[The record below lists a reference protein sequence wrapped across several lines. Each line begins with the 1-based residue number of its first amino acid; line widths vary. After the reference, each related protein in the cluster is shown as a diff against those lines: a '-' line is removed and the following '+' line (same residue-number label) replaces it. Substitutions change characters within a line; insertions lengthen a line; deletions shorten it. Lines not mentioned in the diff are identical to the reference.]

1 MNRWPMAGRIE
12 EQAYLAKVIAD
23 PDQAGVLV
31 AGPAGVGKTRLIR
44 EAVEAATDAHVEL
57 VTATESA
64 RALPFGASAH
74 LLPEDLGTI
83 DRVDLL
89 AVIGRHL
96 VRRAQ
101 GKPAVLAVDDMH
113 LLDEATAAW
122 VHHIATSRLATVVLT
137 LRSGESAPDAVTAFT
152 ARYRPPIGAAADFP
166 GRIRDLVEGALD
178 GPTERITLDRMWAVT
193 DGNVL
198 FARELIGDALDART
212 LALDHG
218 VWCWTGGLS
227 VAPRPHETVAAR
239 LGDLR
244 SEEREFLELL
254 SLGEPLTSQG
264 ADRLASQVSVSDL
277 ERRGL
282 LTVERAGHRTLIRL
296 AHPLFGETLRAT
308 MPESVH
314 RQINHDLAE
323 DLARADDQQPGDKL
337 RLALLHEAAGEPS
350 DPGLLAD
357 AARNANQLADHQLA
371 ERLARASVLGGDRF
385 SAGLELGRALLG
397 QGRFEE
403 TEAVLAPLI
412 GNEPSDTDRET
423 LADVFSQAVG
433 YGLGRV
439 DEGLGVLAA
448 VEQASPTLASRHSCS
463 AIGPL
468 CLLLPPVLMRRPNSG
483 EAPWRRL
490 TTTLSVLDRSLRS
503 GSVWSWP
510 ATLMTPWHSARGPS
524 SRPFASRTESARAP
538 AWAVMSRCTALFFDG
553 RAEQSLEF
561 LDLALGTLSNV
572 PMSIMAQSSA
582 YRGRCL
588 LSLGRVRTANRFLND
603 AAVTF
608 RHNPGVYSSWCLGL
622 VAEARALLGHHEEAR
637 AAAAEAVIL
646 RRPELLGYQADDLR
660 ALAWVDAQDGHI
672 SSAVDQLWEAANLA
686 ASWGQRSFEIIILH
700 DLLRLGERQVANRI
714 RQLTEH
720 VDGAWS
726 AAIAA
731 HAEAIVSNETAD
743 LETAAEAFVTIG
755 SLLVAA
761 ELWATASAARQHEG
775 LPARAAE
782 ATRYS
787 SELAERCNG
796 ARTESLGLAVARV
809 PLSRRE
815 RETANLA
822 ASGATNT
829 QIAEELSVSVR
840 TIESHLYAAF
850 AKLGITDRNQL
861 SHALEQE

>member
-1 MNRWPMAGRIE
+1 M
-12 EQAYLAKVIAD
+12 
-23 PDQAGVLV
+23 
-31 AGPAGVGKTRLIR
+31 
-44 EAVEAATDAHVEL
+44 
-57 VTATESA
+57 SC
-64 RALPFGASAH
+64 
-74 LLPEDLGTI
+74 
-83 DRVDLL
+83 
-89 AVIGRHL
+89 
-96 VRRAQ
+96 
-101 GKPAVLAVDDMH
+101 
-113 LLDEATAAW
+113 
-122 VHHIATSRLATVVLT
+122 
-137 LRSGESAPDAVTAFT
+137 
-152 ARYRPPIGAAADFP
+152 
-166 GRIRDLVEGALD
+166 
-178 GPTERITLDRMWAVT
+178 
-193 DGNVL
+193 
-198 FARELIGDALDART
+198 ARELIGDALDART

-227 VAPRPHETVAAR
+227 VAPRLHETVAAR

-337 RLALLHEAAGEPS
+337 RLALLREAAGEPS

-448 VEQASPTLASRHSCS
+448 VEQGVTDPGVKALLQCHRATLLAFAARFDEAAELGRS
-463 AIGPL
+463 AL
-468 CLLLPPVLMRRPNSG
+468 ATVDDDAVR
-483 EAPWRRL
+483 A
-490 TTTLSVLDRSLRS
+490 RSLT
-503 GSVWSWP
+503 SVGISLVM
-510 ATLMTPWHSARGPS
+510 AGHINDALALSEGA
-524 SRPFASRTESARAP
+524 FESALRLSDRVPRAP

-646 RRPELLGYQADDLR
+646 RRPELLGYQADELR

-761 ELWATASAARQHEG
+761 ELWATASAARQREG

-787 SELAERCNG
+787 SELAERCDG

-809 PLSRRE
+809 PLSRRGPRDCQSGGE
-815 RETANLA
+815 RGN
-822 ASGATNT
+822 
-829 QIAEELSVSVR
+829 Q
-840 TIESHLYAAF
+840 H
-850 AKLGITDRNQL
+850 TDRRGAIGLGPDHRKPPLRRLRQAGDHGPE
-861 SHALEQE
+861 SALPRPRAGMSRHSSSFRRRRPVLL